1 MMDVCLEGENM
12 IELYCIRIAKN
23 MLGVDDLP
31 EDLENELITINNLCD
46 NIGGQLR
53 SRQTIAVI
61 ISNFKKN
68 YDDGK

>member
-1 MMDVCLEGENM
+1 MNE
-12 IELYCIRIAKN
+12 IYCIRIAKN

-61 ISNFKKN
+61 INNFNKKS

>member
-1 MMDVCLEGENM
+1 MNE
-12 IELYCIRIAKN
+12 IYCIRIAKN

-31 EDLENELITINNLCD
+31 EDLENELITINNLCE

-61 ISNFKKN
+61 INNFNNKN

>member
-1 MMDVCLEGENM
+1 
-12 IELYCIRIAKN
+12 

-31 EDLENELITINNLCD
+31 EGLENELITINNLCD

-61 ISNFKKN
+61 INNFNKQS

>member
-1 MMDVCLEGENM
+1 MYN
-12 IELYCIRIAKN
+12 ELYCIRIAKN
-23 MLGVDDLP
+23 MLGVDDLS
-31 EDLENELITINNLCD
+31 EDLENELIMINNLCD

-61 ISNFKKN
+61 INNFNKQS